1 MTYIKKPLNHH
12 PNLEINE
19 LGLTRRDYEGQVSS
33 LCAGGGHDSISAA
46 IIEACFQL
54 SLSSHQIAKLS
65 GIGCSSKAPA
75 YFLNQ
80 SHGFNSVHG
89 RMPSIGTG
97 ANLANHELLYLGISG
112 DGDSASIGIGQ
123 FVHAARR
130 QLNMTYII
138 ENNGTYGLT
147 KGQFSATNDKESKS
161 KYGEENL
168 FPSIDLASLAIQ
180 LGAGFVAR
188 SFSGDKEQLVPLI
201 KAAFKQK
208 GFALLDILSPC
219 VTFNNHNTSTKSFDY
234 IREHNEALSRT
245 DFVPLGKEIKVDYQ
259 PGSEIEISLH
269 DGSRLRLEKT
279 SSGYDPRNRKMAVN
293 AIQDSIEKGNV
304 LTGLLYINE
313 DSNDL
318 KEILNL
324 TDTPLN
330 KLSEKELCPGS
341 ESLKK
346 INESLR

>member
-1 MTYIKKPLNHH
+1 MLKAVWV
-12 PNLEINE
+12 
-19 LGLTRRDYEGQVSS
+19 VS
-33 LCAGGGHDSISAA
+33 G
-46 IIEACFQL
+46 
-54 SLSSHQIAKLS
+54 
-65 GIGCSSKAPA
+65 
-75 YFLNQ
+75 
-80 SHGFNSVHG
+80 
-89 RMPSIGTG
+89 
-97 ANLANHELLYLGISG
+97 
-112 DGDSASIGIGQ
+112 
-123 FVHAARR
+123 
-130 QLNMTYII
+130 
-138 ENNGTYGLT
+138 
-147 KGQFSATNDKESKS
+147 
-161 KYGEENL
+161 
-168 FPSIDLASLAIQ
+168 
-180 LGAGFVAR
+180 
-188 SFSGDKEQLVPLI
+188 
-201 KAAFKQK
+201 
-208 GFALLDILSPC
+208 
-219 VTFNNHNTSTKSFDY
+219 
-234 IREHNEALSRT
+234 
-245 DFVPLGKEIKVDYQ
+245 Q